1 MLTNLEMS
9 EEIQNAAVV
18 VPWAIIGGVMISGL
32 LGFAMFLAILFRI
45 GDLQAA
51 IESDYVYPFIEVLL
65 QATKSRAGTAVIIAV
80 LVVVDLGIIIGVVA
94 AASRMLWSFA
104 RDRGVPGWRFISK
117 VQHAIRCRMRRE
129 I

>member
-1 MLTNLEMS
+1 MS

-18 VPWAIIGGVMISGL
+18 VPWAIIGGVTVSGL

-65 QATKSRAGTAVIIAV
+65 QATRSRAGTAVIIAV

-94 AASRMLWSFA
+94 AASRMLWAFA

-117 VQHAIRCRMRRE
+117 VGAQH
-129 I
+129 